1 MALPIAVT
9 FILELPAVNP
19 ETAIVAIPDP
29 LVTAVGALKPRTAGS
44 VAANDTV
51 TPVMGTP
58 NVSLIV
64 ALSVAL
70 EPPTTS
76 EETPELFKAMLAP
89 TTLTV
94 TVVGLAVHAVHE
106 AVRVEIRLV

>member
-1 MALPIAVT
+1 M
-9 FILELPAVNP
+9 LELPAANP
-19 ETAIVAIPDP
+19 ETATIATPDP
-29 LVTAVGALKPRTAGS
+29 LVTAVMALKPRTAGS

-58 NVSLIV
+58 NVSLTV

-76 EETPELFKAMLAP
+76 EETPELFNAMLAP

-94 TVVGLAVHAVHE
+94 TVAGLAVHAMHE
-106 AVRVEIRLV
+106 AVSVEIRLV